1 MVGIVQELRHA
12 LRGLSRAPGFT
23 TAALAILAVAIGANV
38 AVYGIVDGLLLRP
51 FPFGPGSDRIVTVH
65 AVHPTQVA
73 EWDDREMSWPDVED
87 VRRQSR
93 ALSGVSAYT
102 GRSFNLSSKEGA
114 AERVRG
120 GSVTPGLFRTLGV
133 DPVLGRHFEE
143 AEAAAMG
150 FEPVVLIG
158 YGLWHRRF
166 GGDPAVVG
174 RTLVVNERALEVV
187 GVMPRGF
194 GFPHRDEMWVPYR
207 PDGSPSRDARDF
219 STVARLAPGFSL
231 AQARE
236 ELAALGSRLAKA
248 HPDTNRDWSLYAIP
262 FRDYAV
268 SPTTRATAITLLV
281 AVTLVLFIGCANLAA
296 LLLARGAGRTRELA
310 IRAALGGGRLCLIRQ
325 MLVESVLLAV
335 LGGALGALLARW
347 GLEAL
352 IASWPEPMP
361 FWVHVEVDGR
371 CLGFAFLVTLA
382 TGVAIGLIPAFR
394 GSRLD
399 LVPVLAEQARAGS
412 AGRSTQRLQ
421 SALVVGQIALSLGLL
436 VGASLLLRSYVR
448 LQGADPGFD
457 AGRVAAFRFYLAGDA
472 YDPPEA
478 KQAFMQSVAQEL
490 GSLPGLAGVALT
502 DSIPTDDGG
511 FRARVVAEGGPA
523 ERRDEVGIQGIVT
536 LPGFFEGLGRSLI
549 EGRDFTAAES
559 ASDGPQVAI
568 VNRALAGTLWPGESA
583 IGKRVGLVYE
593 AGPEWHTVVGVA
605 PHVVYEELGED
616 TAQSRRNLYLP
627 YGRRTRR
634 AMAVLVRAEAD
645 PAPVLA
651 AARAAF
657 ARLAPMVPIYDAST
671 MTERRQVSTWGRRV
685 STDLLGGFAL
695 IAVLLACVGAYGVMA
710 VGAGQ
715 RIPEIGI
722 RLALGAVRRD
732 VEWLLLRRG
741 LCLAAAGTAL
751 GFPLAA
757 LAGEA
762 LSGMLFGVDP
772 FEPAAW
778 IALAGLLAAAV
789 LLAAYLPARRA
800 ARTDPAVALRHE

>member
-1 MVGIVQELRHA
+1 MVGMVQELRHA
-12 LRGLSRAPGFT
+12 LRGLLRAPGFAA
-23 TAALAILAVAIGANV
+23 AALGILAVTIGANV
-38 AVYGIVDGLLLRP
+38 AVYSIVDGLLLRP

-73 EWDDREMSWPDVED
+73 EWDDREMSWLDIED
-87 VRRQSR
+87 VRRESR
-93 ALSGVSAYT
+93 TLLGVSAYT
-102 GRSFNLSSKEGA
+102 GRSFNLSSGDGA

-120 GSVTPGLFRTLGV
+120 GSITPGLFRTLGV

-150 FEPVVLIG
+150 FEPVTLIG
-158 YGLWHRRF
+158 YGLWQRRF
-166 GGDPAVVG
+166 GGDPQVVG

-194 GFPHRDEMWVPYR
+194 GFPRRDEMWVPYR

-219 STVARLAPGFSL
+219 STVARLAPGYSL
-231 AQARE
+231 SQARE
-236 ELAALGSRLAKA
+236 ELAALGARLAKA

-268 SPTTRATAITLLV
+268 SPTTRATTLTLLV

-310 IRAALGGGRLCLIRQ
+310 IRAALGGSRLRLMRQ
-325 MLVESVLLAV
+325 TLVESLLLAV

-347 GLEAL
+347 GLDAL

-371 CLGFAFLVTLA
+371 CLGFALLVTLA
-382 TGVAIGLIPAFR
+382 TGVAIGIIPALR
-394 GSRLD
+394 GSRID
-399 LVPVLAEQARAGS
+399 LVPVLAEQARSGS

-436 VGASLLLRSYVR
+436 VGASLLLRSYAR
-448 LQGADPGFD
+448 LQSTDPGFD

-478 KQAFMQSVAQEL
+478 KLAFMRSVAQEL
-490 GSLPGLAGVALT
+490 GSLPGLAGVGLT

-536 LPGFFEGLGRSLI
+536 LPGFFEGLGVSI
-549 EGRDFTAAES
+549 EGRDFAAAES
-559 ASDGPQVAI
+559 EIDGPQVAV
-568 VNRALAGTLWPGESA
+568 VNRSLAQALWPGASA

-593 AGPEWHTVVGVA
+593 SGPEWHTVVGVA
-605 PHVVYEELGED
+605 PDVVYEELGED

-634 AMAVLVRAEAD
+634 RMAVLLRAEAD
-645 PAPVLA
+645 PAPVLTS
-651 AARAAF
+651 ARAAF
-657 ARLAPMVPIYDAST
+657 ARLAPAVPLFDAST
-671 MTERRQVSTWGRRV
+671 MTERRRVSTWGRRV

-710 VGAGQ
+710 VGASQ

-722 RLALGAVRRD
+722 RLALGAVHRD
-732 VEWLLLRRG
+732 VVWLLLRRG
-741 LCLAAAGTAL
+741 LGLAAAGTAL
-751 GFPLAA
+751 GLPLAA

-762 LSGMLFGVDP
+762 LSGMLFHVDP
-772 FEPAAW
+772 FAPAAW
-778 IALAGLLAAAV
+778 IALAGLLAGAV

-800 ARTDPAVALRHE
+800 SRTEPALALRHE